1 MAANKRIK
9 LLGSV
14 LDVLSMEETL
24 ERVEELIEARKPSQH
39 VVINASKINLMAE
52 NKMLQAIVNKS
63 PLVNAD
69 GQSVVWAA
77 RLLGYDVRERVTG
90 IDLFENL
97 VALAAEKGWR
107 VYYFGATEEVVQEV
121 VRAHQE
127 KYPALEVAGFRN
139 GYFEDMES
147 FEIAS
152 EIKERQADIVFIAFS
167 SPKKEIWVNAY
178 KELMQAPFVM
188 GVGGSFDVIA
198 GKTKRAPK
206 WMQKTGLEW
215 FYRFIQEPRR
225 MFKRYL
231 IGNCRFL
238 THVFRE
244 KRNQRGAIQKGE
256 KNSK

>member
-1 MAANKRIK
+1 MVENKRIH

-24 ERVEELIEARKPSQH
+24 SRVEELIEAGQPSQH

-52 NKMLQAIVNKS
+52 NEELQKIVNAS

-77 RLLGYDVRERVTG
+77 QFLGYDVKERVTG

-97 VALAAEKGWR
+97 VAKAAEKGWKP
-107 VYYFGATEEVVQEV
+107 YYFGATEEAVREV
-121 VRAHQE
+121 VRIHQE
-127 KYPALEVAGFRN
+127 KYPSLKVAGFRN
-139 GYFEDMES
+139 GYFEDVES
-147 FEIAS
+147 EQIAH
-152 EIKERQADIVFIAFS
+152 EIKESQADIVFVAFS
-167 SPKKEIWVNAY
+167 SPKKEVWVNAH
-178 KELMQAPFVM
+178 KELMQVPFVM

-215 FYRFIQEPRR
+215 FYRLVQEPRR
-225 MFKRYL
+225 MFKRYAV
-231 IGNCRFL
+231 GNFRFVKHVL
-238 THVFRE
+238 TA
-244 KRNQRGAIQKGE
+244 KRNQKRSE
-256 KNSK
+256 